1 MPSQPIELILLR
13 QWASY
18 IAIPMWITDAEGN
31 LLFYN
36 EPAEAVLGQRFED
49 SGPINAKELSHL
61 FVTTDL
67 EGNPIPAEELPIGVA
82 LVERI
87 PAHRDLRI
95 KGLDGSERTIEV
107 TSFPIIGEGDRMVG
121 ALAAFWELA

>member
-1 MPSQPIELILLR
+1 MPSQPIELILLK

-36 EPAEAVLGQRFED
+36 EPAEPVLGRRFED
-49 SGPINAKELSHL
+49 SGPIHAEELSEL

-67 EGNPIPAEELPIGVA
+67 DGSPIPPEGLPIVVA
-82 LVERI
+82 LVERT
-87 PAHRDLRI
+87 PAHRKLRI
-95 KGLDGSERTIEV
+95 QGLDGPGRTIEV

-121 ALAAFWELA
+121 ALAMFWEQA